1 MLMNRMRH
9 VGFFD
14 TTLRDGEQ
22 APSYSLNVEQKIAL
36 AHASERLGVNTIET
50 GFPASSPVDFEA
62 TREICRS
69 LTRATPCG
77 FARATIEDI
86 DACAAA
92 MKDAVKPQIEIASVG
107 SDIHVKYKRGVTRE
121 VILQEAKEAV
131 RHARS
136 VGFTNIS
143 LALEDAT
150 RGDPQFMRQ
159 LIAEG
164 IDAGITTIA
173 IPDTVG
179 CALPVEFFSL
189 IQMLRD
195 FVKDAVAISIHCHND
210 LGLAVAN
217 SLAGLEAGADEVQ
230 TTLCGI
236 GERAGNAN
244 MEELVA
250 ILANKQHTLHM
261 THDIVQ
267 HRLYETCAL
276 LASYLKLSVPLH
288 KPLIG
293 ANAFSTEA
301 GMHQQGVMK
310 FRFTYE
316 FMRAEDFGAESR
328 IVIGRHSGRNI
339 LRQRL
344 QQAGIHHVEP
354 ATLDEVYAFIMSGDD
369 PARYNDIQLLADL
382 YKRTAGTGVTAPRE
396 MAMKE
401 GIAA

>member
-9 VGFFD
+9 VAFFD

-22 APSYSLNVEQKIAL
+22 APSYSLNVEQKVEL
-36 AHASERLGVNTIET
+36 AKASERLGVNTIET
-50 GFPASSPVDFEA
+50 GFPASSPIDFEA
-62 TREICRS
+62 TREISRS

-77 FARATIEDI
+77 FARSVVQDI
-86 DACAAA
+86 DACAAS
-92 MKDAVKPQIEIASVG
+92 MKDASNPQIELASVG
-107 SDIHVKYKRGVTRE
+107 SDIHVRYKRGVTRD
-121 VILQEAKEAV
+121 IIMQEAKLAV
-131 RHARS
+131 RHAKS
-136 VGFTNIS
+136 VGFKNIS

-150 RGDPQFMRQ
+150 RGDPEFMKQ

-164 IDAGITTIA
+164 IEAGISTIA

-179 CALPVEFFSL
+179 CALPVEFYSL

-195 FVKDAVAISIHCHND
+195 FVKDSVTISIHCHND

-250 ILANKQHTLHM
+250 VLANKQHTLHM

-276 LASYLKLSVPLH
+276 LAGYLNLSLPLH

-301 GMHQQGVMK
+301 GMHQQGMMK

-344 QQAGIHHVEP
+344 KQGGVHQVDP
-354 ATLDEVYAFIMSGDD
+354 TTLDEIYALIMSGDD
-369 PARYNDIQLLADL
+369 IARYNDVQLLADL
-382 YKRTAGTGVTAPRE
+382 YKRTASANV
-396 MAMKE
+396 
-401 GIAA
+401 AASRKASQESSVVA

>member
-1 MLMNRMRH
+1 MPMNRMRH

-22 APSYSLNVEQKIAL
+22 APSYSMSVAQKIDL
-36 AHASERLGVNTIET
+36 AHALERLGVNIIET
-50 GFPASSPVDFEA
+50 GFPASSPVDFDA
-62 TREICRS
+62 TREICRM
-69 LTRATPCG
+69 LHRATPCG
-77 FARATIEDI
+77 FARAIAGDI
-86 DACAAA
+86 DACASS
-92 MKDAVKPQIEIASVG
+92 MRDFTHPQVELASVG
-107 SDIHVKYKRGVTRE
+107 SDIHIKYKRGVTRE
-121 VILQEAKEAV
+121 AVIEEAKNAIG
-131 RHARS
+131 HARA
-136 VGFTNIS
+136 VGFTDIS

-150 RGDPQFMRQ
+150 RGDPEFMKR
-159 LIAEG
+159 LIGEA
-164 IDAGITTIA
+164 IDAGITAIA

-179 CALPVEFFSL
+179 CALPVEFYSL
-189 IQMLRD
+189 IQMFRD
-195 FVKDAVAISIHCHND
+195 FVKDAVKISIHCHND

-244 MEELVA
+244 MEEIVA
-250 ILANKQHTLHM
+250 VLANKPHVLNM

-267 HRLYETCAL
+267 HRLFETCAL
-276 LASYLKLSVPLH
+276 LAKSLDLSMPLH
-288 KPLIG
+288 KPIIG

-316 FMRAEDFGAESR
+316 FMRAEDFGAESK

-344 QQAGIHHVEP
+344 RQAGIREVIP
-354 ATLDEVYAFIMSGDD
+354 SVLDSVYAFIMSGDD
-369 PARYNDIQLLADL
+369 VGRYNDIKLLAEVYRQLASDASD
-382 YKRTAGTGVTAPRE
+382 AGRLADPVRAE
-396 MAMKE
+396 SA
-401 GIAA
+401 